1 MNVKKLV
8 RKLCVATVENGQPL
22 LARFAANFSNL
33 RSGEISHSE
42 ALASAV
48 AILGIQSM
56 TNASDLVNHVVS
68 REARVDV
75 PPRVYE
81 IVERHRQ
88 TLLNLANTLIS
99 AGRKEDEVVG
109 IILKASE
116 SFSMELKAKTKGLRP

>member
-1 MNVKKLV
+1 
-8 RKLCVATVENGQPL
+8 
-22 LARFAANFSNL
+22 
-33 RSGEISHSE
+33 
-42 ALASAV
+42 
-48 AILGIQSM
+48 M

-75 PPRVYE
+75 PPRIYE

-88 TLLNLANTLIS
+88 TLLSLANALIS